1 MIDDVLGPIND
12 FVRDKIYNIFKM
24 KIYLL
29 QMFSVICD
37 KDIKPESIKPGEKI
51 YLDTSHFLPFSRFL
65 PKKVEKGANKGGNK
79 KQQQGKG
86 GNFNRGGRG
95 VKGGRG
101 RNFGGAG
108 QQRGGGGYRL
118 KNNKK

>member
-1 MIDDVLGPIND
+1 
-12 FVRDKIYNIFKM
+12 
-24 KIYLL
+24 
-29 QMFSVICD
+29 MFSVVCD

-79 KQQQGKG
+79 NQKGGNKG

-95 VKGGRG
+95 GRG
-101 RNFGGAG
+101 RGGP
-108 QQRGGGGYRL
+108 QRGSGGYRPPRGGNSGGYRPPR
-118 KNNKK
+118 KQGK

>member
-1 MIDDVLGPIND
+1 
-12 FVRDKIYNIFKM
+12 
-24 KIYLL
+24 
-29 QMFSVICD
+29 MFSVVCD

-79 KQQQGKG
+79 KQQGKG

-95 VKGGRG
+95 GKGGRG
-101 RNFGGAG
+101 RNFGGQG
-108 QQRGGGGYRL
+108 QQRGGGGYRPPRGGGSSGGYRPPR
-118 KNNKK
+118 KENK